1 MPSSLPPSATQ
12 ESDAGAATRM
22 RAAGKARR
30 IFHRHMLRF
39 DERVCRYLRFPPAYD
54 LPDNET
60 GSKMRDFLER
70 LASGRVRAYYE
81 NGLQVPRSLFHSRIA
96 VLLLSQEACTRALV
110 STPYFFSSRLE
121 IVLNGRELKGPWGG
135 LFHGGS

>member
-1 MPSSLPPSATQ
+1 MPSSLPPSAT
-12 ESDAGAATRM
+12 EELDAGAAARM

-30 IFHRHMLRF
+30 TFHRHMLRF
-39 DERVCRYLRFPPAYD
+39 DERVCRYLRFPPSYD

-96 VLLLSQEACTRALV
+96 VLLLSQEAHTRAIV

-121 IVLNGRELKGPWGG
+121 IVVKGRDLKGPWGG
-135 LFHGGS
+135 LFRIGL

>member
-1 MPSSLPPSATQ
+1 MPSSSPPSAT
-12 ESDAGAATRM
+12 EELDAGAATPM

-39 DERVCRYLRFPPAYD
+39 DERICRYLRFPPAYD

-96 VLLLSQEACTRALV
+96 VLLLSQEAGTRALV

-121 IVLNGRELKGPWGG
+121 IVLNRHELKGPWGG
-135 LFHGGS
+135 LFHGGP